1 MEGGYMRYHQLFKQ
15 VFLIAVIMIIGVSLS
30 LVKSPAAYGYD
41 LPSVNL
47 GFTSFLDGGPPAG
60 PGFYFT
66 QYVQYWSS
74 DDFKDSDG
82 DGLLPSAADEDL
94 EAWISLSQFLYQ
106 SNQAVLFGG
115 KWGLDVIVPY
125 VSLDLD
131 LDLPIPLEDN
141 GSGFGDILVG
151 PYIQW
156 DPIMGKNGPIF
167 MHRIEFQFIF
177 PTGKYDDDKELNP
190 GSNFFSFNPYWAAT
204 LFITP
209 KWTTSWRLHYLWND
223 KNDDPNRA
231 FGNADDTQA
240 GQAIHLN
247 FATAYEV
254 LPKRL
259 RLGIN
264 GYYLKQITDTEVDGN
279 DVSNRKEQV
288 FAIGPGGVYHF
299 SQNNHL
305 FVNTYFETAAENRPE
320 GFRSNLRW
328 VHHF

>member
-1 MEGGYMRYHQLFKQ
+1 MRYYHLFKQ
-15 VFLIAVIMIIGVSLS
+15 LFLTVVIMIIGVSLS
-30 LVKSPAAYGYD
+30 LVRSPSSYGYD

-47 GFTSFLDGGPPAG
+47 GFTTFLDGGPPAG

-66 QYVQYWSS
+66 QYVQYWNS
-74 DDFKDSDG
+74 DDFRDDDG
-82 DGLLPSAADEDL
+82 NSLLPSVADEDL
-94 EAWISLSQFLYQ
+94 EAWISLTQFIYQ
-106 SNQAVLFGG
+106 SDKVLLFGG

-131 LDLPIPLEDN
+131 LDIPIPLEDN
-141 GSGFGDILVG
+141 GSGFGDILIG
-151 PYIQW
+151 PYLQW

-167 MHRIEFQFIF
+167 MHRIEFQLIF

-223 KNDDPNRA
+223 KNNDPNRA

-254 LPKRL
+254 LAKRL

-288 FAIGPGGVYHF
+288 FAIGPGAVYHF
-299 SQNNHL
+299 SQDNHL
-305 FVNTYFETAAENRPE
+305 FLNTYFETSAENRPE
-320 GFRSNLRW
+320 GFRLNLRW

>member
-1 MEGGYMRYHQLFKQ
+1 MRYNHLFKKL
-15 VFLIAVIMIIGVSLS
+15 FLIVVIMIIGVSLS
-30 LVKSPAAYGYD
+30 LVRSPTAYGYD

-66 QYVQYWSS
+66 QYVQYWNS
-74 DDFKDSDG
+74 DDFTNDDG
-82 DGLLPSAADEDL
+82 DSLLPSIVDEDL
-94 EAWISLSQFLYQ
+94 EAWISLSQFIYQ
-106 SNQAVLFGG
+106 SDKALLFGG

-131 LDLPIPLEDN
+131 LDIPIPLEDN
-141 GSGFGDILVG
+141 GSGLGDILIG
-151 PYIQW
+151 PYLQW

-167 MHRIEFQFIF
+167 MHRIEFQLIF

-209 KWTTSWRLHYLWND
+209 KWTTSWRIHYLWND
-223 KNDDPNRA
+223 KNNDPNRA

-264 GYYLKQITDTEVDGN
+264 GYYLKQITDTEVDGD
-279 DVSNRKEQV
+279 DVSDSKEQV

-299 SQNNHL
+299 SPDNHL
-305 FVNTYFETAAENRPE
+305 FFNTYFETSAENRPE
-320 GFRSNLRW
+320 GFRLNVRW

>member
-1 MEGGYMRYHQLFKQ
+1 MRCNHLFKQ
-15 VFLIAVIMIIGVSLS
+15 LFLIVVIMIIGVSLS
-30 LVKSPAAYGYD
+30 LVRSPAAYGYE

-74 DDFKDSDG
+74 DDFKDDDG
-82 DGLLPSAADEDL
+82 DSLLPSAADEDL
-94 EAWISLSQFLYQ
+94 EAWISLTQFIYQ
-106 SNQAVLFGG
+106 SDKALLFGG

-151 PYIQW
+151 PYLQW

-167 MHRIEFQFIF
+167 MHRIEFQLIF

-279 DVSNRKEQV
+279 DVSNSKEQV

-299 SQNNHL
+299 SQDNHL
-305 FVNTYFETAAENRPE
+305 FFNTYFESSAENRPE
-320 GFRSNLRW
+320 GFRLNVRW